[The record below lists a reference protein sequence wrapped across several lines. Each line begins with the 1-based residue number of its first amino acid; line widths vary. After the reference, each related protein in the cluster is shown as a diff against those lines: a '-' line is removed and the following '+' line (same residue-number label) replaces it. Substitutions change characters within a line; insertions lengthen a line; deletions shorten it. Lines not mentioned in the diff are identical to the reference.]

1 MTFDPDGP
9 ALSDAG
15 PYGLP
20 HTLDEATTILVPVP
34 FEATVSFGTGT
45 MHGPAAIALA
55 SHQVDLLDADMGHV
69 YRCGIAMEEAPAWI
83 AELNDRA
90 RVAATRVIEAHTG
103 GAVPDTSDIA
113 DVDAAGDRVNAH
125 VFERVAAVLGQGK
138 LPVVI
143 GGDHSVPLGAI
154 KACAAHLGDKPLGI
168 LHLDAHLDLRDAYEG
183 FRWSHAS
190 IMKNVLDAVPTAR
203 LVQFGIRDFSLGEL
217 GLVREQPARITTY
230 FDSQLR
236 EARLRGRFLDVAKA
250 IVAALPDDVYLSFDI
265 DGLDPVL
272 CPSTGTPVPGGLS
285 FDELVAVLVLLS
297 QSGKRIVGLDLV
309 EVAPPADADD
319 DDARADCWD
328 ANVAARLLYKMI
340 GCAWR
345 TRGVVY
351 DEPLPRPP
359 GL

>member
-9 ALSDAG
+9 ALAAAG

-20 HTLDEATTILVPVP
+20 DTLEEASAIIVPVP

-69 YRCGIAMEEAPAWI
+69 YRCGIAMEDAPAWLV
-83 AELNDRA
+83 ALNDDTRI
-90 RVAATRVIEAHTG
+90 AATRVIEAHSAG
-103 GAVPDTSDIA
+103 VVPDRA
-113 DVDAAGDRVNAH
+113 DLAVVDAAGDRVNAH
-125 VFERVAAVLGQGK
+125 VHDRVADLLARGK
-138 LPVVI
+138 LPVVV

-154 KACAAHLGDKPLGI
+154 VACARHLGDKPLGI

-203 LVQFGIRDFSLGEL
+203 LVQFGIRDFSRGEL
-217 GLVREQPARITTY
+217 DLVRENPGRITTY

-236 EARLRGRFLDVAKA
+236 DARLRGRFLEAGQA

-285 FDELVAVLVLLS
+285 FDELVSVLVLLS
-297 QSGKRIVGLDLV
+297 QSGKRVVGLDLV
-309 EVAPPADADD
+309 EVAPPGEADD

-328 ANVAARLLYKMI
+328 ANVGARLLYKMI
-340 GCAWR
+340 GCAQR
-345 TRGVVY
+345 TRGVVF